1 MLRRALIPLLLLA
14 GCTATPGVD
23 MGGVDMGG
31 GGGIGDPLIAAAT
44 SAPST
49 FGNMGQY
56 QGNPAGAARAIVQL
70 EFLTNAYQTD
80 PIWAPQAN
88 PIMVEQ
94 LQQAQAEMRQTLG
107 IAQAAPA
114 QNVVDALNAAAQQIS
129 AGNIQGAQLALSAPG
144 FTLGGAETLRR
155 LGNMQS
161 TTLTSVAAA
170 AVNQAAMMPNQGM
183 GNRPFGGGM
192 RRR

>member
-1 MLRRALIPLLLLA
+1 MLRRTLLPLLFLA

-23 MGGVDMGG
+23 GG
-31 GGGIGDPLIAAAT
+31 GGGLGDPVMSAALT
-44 SAPST
+44 APST

-56 QGNPAGAARAIVQL
+56 QGDPAGAARAIAKL
-70 EFLTNAYQTD
+70 EYLTNAFQTD

-88 PIMVEQ
+88 PILVGQ
-94 LQQAQAEMRQTLG
+94 LQQAEEEVRRSLG
-107 IAQAAPA
+107 IGLGTPSQD
-114 QNVVDALNAAAQQIS
+114 VIDALNAAAQQLG
-129 AGNIQGAQLALSAPG
+129 AGNIPGAQLALSAPG

-161 TTLTSVAAA
+161 TTATSVAAA
-170 AVNQAAMMPNQGM
+170 AVNQAAMMPNQGL
-183 GNRPFGGGM
+183 GNRPFGGDGF